1 MDDYFLMDEAE
12 LTSEDLDRRG
22 SRKRR
27 FGTVF
32 LILGVAAAAAAVIL
46 TINNFKDDIEAGKS
60 ALADL
65 HSMEEMLGID
75 ADGDGYIGDV
85 PADEYYSSR
94 GIDRTG
100 REMTADS
107 ARAAGRQAAIY
118 ELNPDMTMPT
128 VEVDGHA
135 YVGFVDIPA
144 INRTLPVM
152 DTWSYPNL
160 KIAPNRFVGTA
171 YAHDM
176 IICAHNYDR
185 HFGQIKTLEEG
196 DEVTFTDV
204 YGDKFIYE
212 VSEVTILQPTDV
224 DEMKDP
230 DDWDLTLFTCTIG
243 GATRVTVRC
252 VIKESIPARWT
263 SAAKADL
270 SETIGKLQ
278 NQSETAKQSGSSSS

>member
-1 MDDYFLMDEAE
+1 
-12 LTSEDLDRRG
+12 
-22 SRKRR
+22 
-27 FGTVF
+27 
-32 LILGVAAAAAAVIL
+32 
-46 TINNFKDDIEAGKS
+46 
-60 ALADL
+60 
-65 HSMEEMLGID
+65 
-75 ADGDGYIGDV
+75 
-85 PADEYYSSR
+85 
-94 GIDRTG
+94 
-100 REMTADS
+100 
-107 ARAAGRQAAIY
+107 
-118 ELNPDMTMPT
+118 
-128 VEVDGHA
+128 
-135 YVGFVDIPA
+135 
-144 INRTLPVM
+144 M

-252 VIKESIPARWT
+252 VMKESIPARLT
-263 SAAKADL
+263 STAKADL
-270 SETIGKLQ
+270 SETIEQLQ
-278 NQSETAKQSGSSSS
+278 NQSETAKQSGSTSS